1 MAYTDRVTDIM
12 EQVFRTMPQLLDER
26 QRRILAASMA
36 KGYGHGGIKIV
47 SGISGMDVRTIRS
60 GIHEIEEGITQVSN
74 NGKLRNCA
82 QITFTVCAEYFFE
95 CEKKNAGDAGIAEA
109 F

>member
-12 EQVFRTMPQLLDER
+12 EQVFHTMPQLLDER

-47 SGISGMDVRTIRS
+47 SSISGMDVRTIRS
-60 GIHEIEEGITQVSN
+60 GIHEIEDGITPVPD
-74 NGKLRNCA
+74 NGKLR
-82 QITFTVCAEYFFE
+82 
-95 CEKKNAGDAGIAEA
+95 KSGAGRALFLCFLFALM
-109 F
+109 